1 MFGLFGNTH
10 RAGHTINQEYDE
22 GDMVTAL
29 GPRKMSTNRANLD
42 LGDAEQ
48 SPPLRKMQTRR
59 GGETGCKENRQDAS
73 GLKSS
78 SESPDSDLENKLQS
92 LKLKSFLER
101 HGFEGPENPRESNYS
116 RIRMKPVYPID
127 VAEEL
132 GDKEMLEILGA
143 HLSKRRSGSHNH
155 CLEQTSN
162 RRSGY
167 DVGDEA
173 PIISVILWLVI
184 ASFLEIRLKF
194 IVSQKLPISDIDF
207 FRSLDVTSF
216 CPDGFRGKVL
226 CGAATWFAHVSSLQV
241 GRKWNLT

>member
-10 RAGHTINQEYDE
+10 RAGHTIDQEYDE

-42 LGDAEQ
+42 LGDSEQ
-48 SPPLRKMQTRR
+48 SPCPLRKMQTRR
-59 GGETGCKENRQDAS
+59 GFSGEKGCKENRQDAS
-73 GLKSS
+73 SLKSS
-78 SESPDSDLENKLQS
+78 SESPDSELENKLQR

-143 HLSKRRSGSHNH
+143 HLSKRRSGSHNPN

-167 DVGDEA
+167 DVGDEE
-173 PIISVILWLVI
+173 PIISEIL
-184 ASFLEIRLKF
+184 
-194 IVSQKLPISDIDF
+194 
-207 FRSLDVTSF
+207 
-216 CPDGFRGKVL
+216 
-226 CGAATWFAHVSSLQV
+226 
-241 GRKWNLT
+241 